1 MVDYKKYIL
10 YSILIIFLILL
21 IIAIILGIINSIN
34 EHEFISDL
42 TSIKFTTKNE
52 FIGKLC
58 GIDNCKKSTSQ
69 KCKNMNYKYNNIYS
83 LNPVL
88 SDIINILLSKIPYG
102 SIPEDTCTTK
112 QLNNFNKYFSFS
124 KVEAKQILLNNQ
136 LLIDQI
142 YGNKKSKKYIKDIL
156 NIIKKLLKYYPTPA
170 DFEHDINISLK
181 QIDKDY
187 KELSFNDQKNIDI
200 VLAEIFMVELLNISN
215 PISLIGDIGPIKS

>member
-1 MVDYKKYIL
+1 MVDYLKYIL
-10 YSILIIFLILL
+10 YSILIVFIIFLV
-21 IIAIILGIINSIN
+21 IAIILGIINSIN

-69 KCKNMNYKYNNIYS
+69 ECKKINENSSIYS
-83 LNPVL
+83 FNPVL
-88 SDIINILLSKIPYG
+88 SDILNILSGKIKYG
-102 SIPEDTCTTK
+102 SISEDTCTTK

-124 KVEAKQILLNNQ
+124 KLEAKQILLNNQ

-156 NIIKKLLKYYPTPA
+156 NIIKKLLKYYPTPG

-181 QIDKDY
+181 QIDEDY
-187 KELSFNDQKNIDI
+187 KTLSFSDQKNIDI
-200 VLAEIFMVELLNISN
+200 VLSEIFMVELLNITN
-215 PISLIGDIGPIKS
+215 PISLIPLIPSPK